1 MASHGTNHS
10 YDVLVVGSGIA
21 GVSAAIEAARA
32 GTRVCLATQ
41 GKLFGGSSFFPGTW
55 GLGLIAPTDDADE
68 RDLAAT
74 INAVGYN
81 MAIPELV
88 DTLVHGIRPAL
99 AWLEELGV
107 ALEKPTDAAS
117 AQEDAFIPC
126 FDHKHRLWRGLTRT
140 NMEQAF
146 GREIERLG
154 IDVRA
159 GWELIE
165 LIDDGDRSLAPYDA
179 CALTPLVARPW
190 EQNEGVPHSDR
201 RIRGGVFIDSTCQ
214 RTVALPSHATIL
226 TTGGTSGLFA
236 RRLTARDVTS
246 SVQGIA
252 LSHGCAL
259 INIEFM
265 QMMPGLISPKRNLV
279 FNEKSFRYADTDPTL
294 NRELLIERSTHGPF
308 TARLATREVD
318 LAVAACGERGMKVRY
333 RFPQHDIPEF
343 VRTFSSWLCNKQGI
357 AADEEL
363 AIALY
368 AHASNG
374 GILIDSE
381 GCCGPEGLYAAGEAT
396 GGMHGADRIGGLSSA
411 NGLVFGRR
419 AGKAA
424 AAYALRAREDKT
436 GGALYTVSHPQDASD
451 RPSAKRSQRHY
462 LASANAAAMTDE
474 LRGVMQRS
482 AMLPRTAEG
491 LTDALLEL
499 EELERRLRVR
509 DNYSGA
515 TGLSSETPASIQARA
530 ARLDAQLLL
539 GRAMLT
545 AMLARSESRGAH
557 YRADF
562 PKENRDLNQP
572 NIIRLPS
579 PNQGF
584 ERMEKRSTQQRDKD
598 Y

>member
-1 MASHGTNHS
+1 MAQHGTDCS
-10 YDVLVVGSGIA
+10 CDVLVVGSGIA

-32 GTRVCLATQ
+32 GARVCLATQ

-74 INAVGYN
+74 INAVGCN

-88 DTLVHGIRPAL
+88 DTFVHGIRPAL
-99 AWLEELGV
+99 AWLVELGV

-140 NMEQAF
+140 SMERAF

-159 GWELIE
+159 GWELID
-165 LIDDGDRSLAPYDA
+165 LIDDADTPPSPSRTCAFAP
-179 CALTPLVARPW
+179 LTARPM
-190 EQNEGVPHSDR
+190 EQNANVLRSDR
-201 RIRGGVFIDSTCQ
+201 RIRGGVFFDSARQ
-214 RTVALPSHATIL
+214 RMVALSSRATVL
-226 TTGGTSGLFA
+226 ATGGTSGLFA

-252 LSHGCAL
+252 LAHGCAL

-265 QMMPGLISPKRNLV
+265 QMMPGLIAPKRNLV
-279 FNEKSFRYADTDPTL
+279 FNEKSFRYADTDPAL
-294 NRELLIERSTHGPF
+294 ARELLIERSSHGPF
-308 TARLATREVD
+308 TTRLETREVD
-318 LAVAACGERGMKVRY
+318 LAIAACGERGMKVRY
-333 RFPQHDIPEF
+333 HFPKQNVPEF
-343 VRTFSSWLCNKQGI
+343 VRTFSSWLSDAQGI
-357 AADEEL
+357 GADEEL

-374 GILIDSE
+374 GILIDSD
-381 GCCGPEGLYAAGEAT
+381 GHCGPAGLYAAGEAT

-424 AAYALRAREDKT
+424 ATYALSTDDEVED
-436 GGALYTVSHPQDASD
+436 APHAISYAQDASD
-451 RPSAKRSQRHY
+451 RSSTEVVHLPLPTSVD
-462 LASANAAAMTDE
+462 AAAMTDE
-474 LRGVMQRS
+474 LRRTMQRS
-482 AMLPRTAEG
+482 AMLSRTAEG
-491 LTDALLEL
+491 LTDALSKL
-499 EELERRLRVR
+499 EELERRVR
-509 DNYSGA
+509 ARDSHSGA
-515 TGLSSETPASIQARA
+515 TRPSSEMPASTQAQA
-530 ARLDAQLLL
+530 ATLDTQLLL

-545 AMLARSESRGAH
+545 AMLARAESRGAH
-557 YRADF
+557 FRADF
-562 PKENRDLNQP
+562 PEQNENFDLP
-572 NIIRLPS
+572 IAVRL
-579 PNQGF
+579 
-584 ERMEKRSTQQRDKD
+584 STSASHARIS
-598 Y
+598 